1 MIVLFLL
8 AVTLIGCAPGKEAP
22 PDQVTV
28 QLKWVHQA
36 QFAGFYAAE
45 AQGYYADE
53 NIDVTFLPGGVGI
66 DIFEGVANGD
76 VEFSVV
82 GADSL
87 IVERAEGRPVTAIAT
102 IYSVNPFVLVAFAD
116 SGITSP
122 RDFIGKT
129 ISLSGG
135 YDTVQFQAMLTYLG
149 IDSTQ
154 INIVKYTY
162 DDTPFLAGDID
173 VTVSFAAGSLL
184 PLKEKIGNRE
194 LNLIWPGDYG
204 VHFYSDTLIA
214 DDELIAENPDLVL
227 RYLRATLKGYRFA
240 IENPEDAVDASM
252 KYAEVKEQDVQ
263 LAMLAASIPLIH
275 TGKGPIGWMETDDWQ
290 GMYDILVAQG
300 IIETSLD
307 LSQIYTMEFLRDVY
321 VEK

>member
-1 MIVLFLL
+1 M
-8 AVTLIGCAPGKEAP
+8 E
-22 PDQVTV
+22 
-28 QLKWVHQA
+28 
-36 QFAGFYAAE
+36 
-45 AQGYYADE
+45 
-53 NIDVTFLPGGVGI
+53 
-66 DIFEGVANGD
+66 
-76 VEFSVV
+76 
-82 GADSL
+82 
-87 IVERAEGRPVTAIAT
+87 
-102 IYSVNPFVLVAFAD
+102 
-116 SGITSP
+116 
-122 RDFIGKT
+122 
-129 ISLSGG
+129 
-135 YDTVQFQAMLTYLG
+135 
-149 IDSTQ
+149 
-154 INIVKYTY
+154 YTY

-227 RYLRATLKGYRFA
+227 RFLRATLKGYRFA

-252 KYAEVKEQDVQ
+252 KYAEVKDQDVQ
-263 LAMLAASIPLIH
+263 LAMLDASIPLIH